1 MQSVLVIK
9 RPVTIALLVIVTAGI
24 ALMTMSVTGN
34 SYSKVDPIPF
44 EDVRHLA
51 HRIAQRPVSTRVL
64 ALIVVPIVAN
74 VLLFAPFG
82 FLLFI
87 ALHTI
92 ERPTVQT
99 YVLTVLLALAY
110 SCLIEAVQYFLP
122 TRVADINDIIWNTGG
137 AFAGALLA
145 HLRMRLRFEFD

>member
-92 ERPTVQT
+92 ERPMV
-99 YVLTVLLALAY
+99 
-110 SCLIEAVQYFLP
+110 
-122 TRVADINDIIWNTGG
+122 
-137 AFAGALLA
+137 
-145 HLRMRLRFEFD
+145 